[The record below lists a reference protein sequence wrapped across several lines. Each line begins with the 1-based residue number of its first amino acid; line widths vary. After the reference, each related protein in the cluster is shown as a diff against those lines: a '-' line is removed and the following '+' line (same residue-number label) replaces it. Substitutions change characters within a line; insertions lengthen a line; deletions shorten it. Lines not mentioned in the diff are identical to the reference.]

1 MELFTCEISLGGD
14 IKNTVIRD
22 LVTAPELEVL
32 RRVHGHD
39 AVWSII
45 KTGDSENSDN
55 DVERQTLQLR
65 YGHEIVDGIFGP
77 YGQLPVKLSELKIP
91 VEQVKSSDLPPVT
104 SNIQRKEAV
113 T

>member
-14 IKNTVIRD
+14 IKNTVVRD

-39 AVWSII
+39 AIWNITR
-45 KTGDSENSDN
+45 TGNSENADN
-55 DVERQTLQLR
+55 DAERETLQLR
-65 YGHEIVDGIFGP
+65 YGHEIVNGIFGP
-77 YGQLPVKLSELKIP
+77 YGQLPSKLSELKIP
-91 VEQVKSSDLPPVT
+91 IEQVKSSDLPPVT
-104 SNIQRKEAV
+104 SKIERKEAV